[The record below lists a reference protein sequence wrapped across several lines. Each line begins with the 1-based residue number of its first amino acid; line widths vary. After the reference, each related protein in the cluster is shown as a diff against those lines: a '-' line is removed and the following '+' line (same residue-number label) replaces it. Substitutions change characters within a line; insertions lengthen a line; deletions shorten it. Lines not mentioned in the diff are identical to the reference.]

1 MRHDL
6 RNTSTAL
13 GLVLLVL
20 AFPASAHGPSGHHE
34 GNTAIQD
41 DAAMKAQHER
51 MNKLGA
57 AMQGVAEAIIHGNA
71 ADAGKHSGA
80 LRESLKGNEKDVPHK
95 NAARIG
101 EFRSLYGELKKRVD
115 GLSAS
120 VRTGDLSKAG
130 AAYGKVLGT
139 CAACHAKFRD

>member
-1 MRHDL
+1 MRYDL
-6 RNTSTAL
+6 RHTSTAFT
-13 GLVLLVL
+13 LVLLVF

-34 GNTAIQD
+34 GMAAVQD
-41 DAAMKAQHER
+41 DAGMKMQHER

-71 ADAGKHSGA
+71 AGAGEHAGT
-80 LRESLKGNEKDVPHK
+80 LRESLKGNERDVPHK

-101 EFRSLYGELKKRVD
+101 EFRSLYGELKKRAD
-115 GLSAS
+115 GLSAA